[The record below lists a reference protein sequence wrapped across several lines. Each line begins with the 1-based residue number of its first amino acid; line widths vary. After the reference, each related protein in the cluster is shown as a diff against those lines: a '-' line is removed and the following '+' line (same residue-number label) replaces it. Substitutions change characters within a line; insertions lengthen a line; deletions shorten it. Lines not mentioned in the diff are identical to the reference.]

1 MHRLSHQTKLE
12 SIYESYKLHLIIMKT
27 KETKIKIPSS
37 EITSESNY
45 LNRRKLIQSVGLF
58 SLGLGMNESSMGQD
72 QSIDSLQSIKNLKYS
87 TDEAPNSFSDI
98 TTYNNFYEFGMQKSD
113 PYMNSG
119 MFEPKPWSVDV
130 SGEANITGTF
140 DLEDLIDFNK
150 LEERIYR
157 LRCVEA
163 WSMVIP
169 WVGIPLSSILKK
181 FEPMSSAKYVAFDTV
196 YRPDQ
201 MPGQRRRI
209 LRWPYTEGLTIEEA
223 MHPLTLM
230 AVGIYGKELLNQ
242 NGAPMRLV
250 IPWKYGFKSIK
261 SINKIKFQERQPKT
275 SWNIS
280 APQEYGFY
288 ANVNPL
294 VDHPRWSQARE
305 RRIGTGFFGAK
316 QPTLPFNGYAE
327 EVADLYTGLDL
338 RKYY

>member
-1 MHRLSHQTKLE
+1 MLE
-12 SIYESYKLHLIIMKT
+12 SIYESDKLHLVVMKIN
-27 KETKIKIPSS
+27 KNKINIPSS
-37 EITSESNY
+37 EITSESVY
-45 LNRRKLIQSVGLF
+45 INRRKLIQSVGLF
-58 SLGLGMNESSMGQD
+58 SLGLGLTESTLGQSQEIQLLKAMRNE
-72 QSIDSLQSIKNLKYS
+72 KFS
-87 TDEAPNSFSDI
+87 TTEAPNSYSDI

-119 MFEPKPWSVDV
+119 MFEPKPWSVEV
-130 SGEANITGTF
+130 SGQANLTGTF

-163 WSMVIP
+163 WSMVVP
-169 WVGIPLSSILKK
+169 WVGIPLSSIIKR
-181 FEPMSSAKYVAFDTV
+181 FEPLSSAKYVSFETV
-196 YRPDQ
+196 FRPEE
-201 MPGQRRRI
+201 MPGQKRRI
-209 LRWPYTEGLTIEEA
+209 LRWPYKEGLTIEEA

-230 AVGIYGKELLNQ
+230 AVGIYGKELPNQ

-250 IPWKYGFKSIK
+250 VPWKYGFKSIK
-261 SINKIKFQERQPKT
+261 SINKIHFQERQPKT

>member
-1 MHRLSHQTKLE
+1 MLE
-12 SIYESYKLHLIIMKT
+12 SIYESDKLHLVVMKIN
-27 KETKIKIPSS
+27 KNKINIPSS
-37 EITSESNY
+37 EITSESAY
-45 LNRRKLIQSVGLF
+45 INRRKLIQSVGLF
-58 SLGLGMNESSMGQD
+58 SLGLGLTESTLGQSQEIQLLKAMRNE
-72 QSIDSLQSIKNLKYS
+72 KFS
-87 TDEAPNSFSDI
+87 TTEAPNSYSDI

-119 MFEPKPWSVDV
+119 MFEPKPWSIEV
-130 SGEANITGTF
+130 SGQANLTGTF
-140 DLEDLIDFNK
+140 NLEDLIDFNK

-163 WSMVIP
+163 WSMVVP
-169 WVGIPLSSILKK
+169 WVGIPLSSIIKR
-181 FEPMSSAKYVAFDTV
+181 FEPLSSAKYVSFETV
-196 YRPDQ
+196 YRPEE
-201 MPGQRRRI
+201 MPGQKRRI
-209 LRWPYTEGLTIEEA
+209 LRWPYKEGLTIEEA

-230 AVGIYGKELLNQ
+230 AVGIYGKELPNQ

-250 IPWKYGFKSIK
+250 VPWKYGFKSIK
-261 SINKIKFQERQPKT
+261 SINKIHFQERQPKT

>member
-72 QSIDSLQSIKNLKYS
+72 QSIDSLQSIKNEKYS
-87 TDEAPNSFSDI
+87 TSETPNSYSDI

-119 MFEPKPWSVDV
+119 MFEPKPWSVEV

-140 DLEDLIDFNK
+140 DIEDLIDFNK

-163 WSMVIP
+163 WSMVVP
-169 WVGIPLSSILKK
+169 WVGIPLSAILKK
-181 FEPMSSAKYVAFDTV
+181 FEPLSSAKYVSFDTV

-201 MPGQRRRI
+201 MPGQKRRI

-316 QPTLPFNGYAE
+316 QPTTLFNGYAD
-327 EVADLYTGLDL
+327 EVADLYRGLNL

>member
-1 MHRLSHQTKLE
+1 MLE
-12 SIYESYKLHLIIMKT
+12 SIYESDKLHLMIMKI

-58 SLGLGMNESSMGQD
+58 SLGLGLSESSSGQD
-72 QSIDSLQSIKNLKYS
+72 QMVDSLKSIKNEKYS
-87 TDEAPNSFSDI
+87 TTEAPNSYSDI

-113 PYMNSG
+113 PYLNSG
-119 MFEPKPWSVDV
+119 MFEPKPWSVEV
-130 SGEANITGTF
+130 SGEANMTGTF
-140 DLEDLIDFNK
+140 DLEDLIDFNQ

-163 WSMVIP
+163 WSMVVP
-169 WVGIPLSSILKK
+169 WVGVPLSSILKK
-181 FEPMSSAKYVAFDTV
+181 FEPLSSAKYVAFETV

-209 LRWPYTEGLTIEEA
+209 LRWPYEEGLTIKEA

-261 SINKIKFQERQPKT
+261 SINKIRFQERQPKT

-305 RRIGTGFFGAK
+305 RRIGTGLFGAK

-327 EVADLYTGLDL
+327 EVADLYTGLNL

>member
-58 SLGLGMNESSMGQD
+58 SLGLGMNESSIGQD

-119 MFEPKPWSVDV
+119 MFEPKPWSVEL

-201 MPGQRRRI
+201 MPGQKRRI
-209 LRWPYTEGLTIEEA
+209 LRWPYTEGLTIDEA
-223 MHPLTLM
+223 MHPLTFM

>member
-1 MHRLSHQTKLE
+1 MQRLSHQSMLE
-12 SIYESYKLHLIIMKT
+12 SIDESDKLHLLVMKIN
-27 KETKIKIPSS
+27 ETKIKIPSS
-37 EITSESNY
+37 EITSESAY

-58 SLGLGMNESSMGQD
+58 SLGLGLAESTFGQNQEIRLLKSMRNE
-72 QSIDSLQSIKNLKYS
+72 NYS
-87 TDEAPNSFSDI
+87 TKETPNSFPDI

-113 PYMNSG
+113 PYMNSE
-119 MFEPKPWSVDV
+119 MFEPKPWSVEV
-130 SGEANITGTF
+130 SGEANLTGTF

-169 WVGIPLSSILKK
+169 WVGIPLFSILKK
-181 FEPMSSAKYVAFDTV
+181 FEPFSSAKYISFETV
-196 YRPDQ
+196 YRPNE
-201 MPGQRRRI
+201 MPGQKRRI
-209 LRWPYTEGLTIEEA
+209 LSWPYKEGLTIQEA
-223 MHPLTLM
+223 MHPLALM

-261 SINKIKFQERQPKT
+261 SINKIHFQERQPRT

-280 APQEYGFY
+280 APKEYGFY

-294 VDHPRWSQARE
+294 VDHPRWSQSRE

-316 QPTLPFNGYAE
+316 QPTMPFNGYAE
-327 EVADLYTGLDL
+327 EVADLYSGLDL

>member
-1 MHRLSHQTKLE
+1 MLE
-12 SIYESYKLHLIIMKT
+12 SIYESDKLHLVVMKIN
-27 KETKIKIPSS
+27 KNKNSLPSS
-37 EITSESNY
+37 EITSESAY
-45 LNRRKLIQSVGLF
+45 INRRKLIQSVGLF
-58 SLGLGMNESSMGQD
+58 SLGLGLSESSLGQS
-72 QSIDSLQSIKNLKYS
+72 QEIQLLKTIRNEKFS
-87 TDEAPNSFSDI
+87 TTEAPNSYSDI
-98 TTYNNFYEFGMQKSD
+98 TSYNNFYEFGMQKSD

-119 MFEPKPWSVDV
+119 MFEPKPWSIQV
-130 SGEANITGTF
+130 SGEVNLTGTF

-163 WSMVIP
+163 WSMVVP
-169 WVGIPLSSILKK
+169 WVGIPLSSIIKK
-181 FEPMSSAKYVAFDTV
+181 FEPLSSAKYVSFETV
-196 YRPDQ
+196 YRPEE
-201 MPGQRRRI
+201 MPGQKRRI
-209 LRWPYTEGLTIEEA
+209 LRWPYKEGLTIQEA

-250 IPWKYGFKSIK
+250 VPWKYGFKSIK
-261 SINKIKFQERQPKT
+261 SINKIHFQERQPKT

-327 EVADLYTGLDL
+327 EVADLYSGLDL

>member
-1 MHRLSHQTKLE
+1 MLE
-12 SIYESYKLHLIIMKT
+12 SIYESDKLHLVVMKIN
-27 KETKIKIPSS
+27 KNKNSLPSS
-37 EITSESNY
+37 EITSESAY
-45 LNRRKLIQSVGLF
+45 INRRKLIQSVGLF
-58 SLGLGMNESSMGQD
+58 SLGLGLSESSLGQS
-72 QSIDSLQSIKNLKYS
+72 QEAQLLKTIRNEKFS
-87 TDEAPNSFSDI
+87 TTEAPNSYADI
-98 TTYNNFYEFGMQKSD
+98 TSYNNFYEFGMKKSD

-119 MFEPKPWSVDV
+119 MFEPKPWSVEV
-130 SGEANITGTF
+130 SGQVNLTGTF

-163 WSMVIP
+163 WSMVVP
-169 WVGIPLSSILKK
+169 WVGIPLSSIIKK
-181 FEPMSSAKYVAFDTV
+181 FEPLSTAKYVSFETV
-196 YRPDQ
+196 YRPEE
-201 MPGQRRRI
+201 MPGQKRRI
-209 LRWPYTEGLTIEEA
+209 LRWPYKEGLTIQEA

-250 IPWKYGFKSIK
+250 VPWKYGFKSIK
-261 SINKIKFQERQPKT
+261 SINKIHFQERQPKT

-305 RRIGTGFFGAK
+305 RRIGTGLFGAK

-327 EVADLYTGLDL
+327 EVADLYSGLDL

>member
-72 QSIDSLQSIKNLKYS
+72 QSIDSLQSIKNVKYS
-87 TDEAPNSFSDI
+87 TDETPNSYSDI

-119 MFEPKPWSVDV
+119 MFEPKPWSVEV
-130 SGEANITGTF
+130 TGEANKTGTF
-140 DLEDLIDFNK
+140 NLEDLIDFNK

-169 WVGIPLSSILKK
+169 WVGVPLSSILKK

-209 LRWPYTEGLTIEEA
+209 LRWPYTEGLTIQEA
-223 MHPLTLM
+223 MHPLTMM

-305 RRIGTGFFGAK
+305 RRIGTGFFGTK

>member
-1 MHRLSHQTKLE
+1 
-12 SIYESYKLHLIIMKT
+12 
-27 KETKIKIPSS
+27 
-37 EITSESNY
+37 
-45 LNRRKLIQSVGLF
+45 
-58 SLGLGMNESSMGQD
+58 
-72 QSIDSLQSIKNLKYS
+72 
-87 TDEAPNSFSDI
+87 
-98 TTYNNFYEFGMQKSD
+98 
-113 PYMNSG
+113 MNSG

-201 MPGQRRRI
+201 MPGQKRRI
-209 LRWPYTEGLTIEEA
+209 LRWPYTEGLTIDEA
-223 MHPLTLM
+223 MHPLTFM

>member
-72 QSIDSLQSIKNLKYS
+72 QSIDSLQLIKNLKYS

-119 MFEPKPWSVDV
+119 MFEPKPWSVEV
-130 SGEANITGTF
+130 SGEANKTGTF
-140 DLEDLIDFNK
+140 NLEDLIDFNK

-169 WVGIPLSSILKK
+169 WVGVPLSSILKK
-181 FEPMSSAKYVAFDTV
+181 FEPTSSAKYVAFDTV

-327 EVADLYTGLDL
+327 EVADLYTGLNL

>member
-1 MHRLSHQTKLE
+1 MLE
-12 SIYESYKLHLIIMKT
+12 SIDESDKLHLVVMKIN
-27 KETKIKIPSS
+27 KNKINIPSS
-37 EITSESNY
+37 EITSESAY
-45 LNRRKLIQSVGLF
+45 INRRKLIQSVGLF
-58 SLGLGMNESSMGQD
+58 SLGLGLTESALGQS
-72 QSIDSLQSIKNLKYS
+72 QEIQLLKAMRNKKFS
-87 TDEAPNSFSDI
+87 TTEAPNSYSDI

-119 MFEPKPWSVDV
+119 MFEPKPWSVEV
-130 SGEANITGTF
+130 SGQANLTGTF

-163 WSMVIP
+163 WSMVVP
-169 WVGIPLSSILKK
+169 WVGIPLSSIIKR
-181 FEPMSSAKYVAFDTV
+181 FEPLSSAKYVSFETV
-196 YRPDQ
+196 FRPEE
-201 MPGQRRRI
+201 MPGQKRRI
-209 LRWPYTEGLTIEEA
+209 LRWPYKEGLTIEEA

-230 AVGIYGKELLNQ
+230 AVGIYGKELPNQ

-250 IPWKYGFKSIK
+250 VPWKYGFKSIK
-261 SINKIKFQERQPKT
+261 SINKIHFQERQPKT

>member
-1 MHRLSHQTKLE
+1 MLE
-12 SIYESYKLHLIIMKT
+12 SIYESDKLHLVVMKIN
-27 KETKIKIPSS
+27 KNKINIPSS
-37 EITSESNY
+37 EITSESAY
-45 LNRRKLIQSVGLF
+45 INRRKLIQSVGLF
-58 SLGLGMNESSMGQD
+58 SLGLGLTESTLGQSQEIQLLKAMRNE
-72 QSIDSLQSIKNLKYS
+72 KFS
-87 TDEAPNSFSDI
+87 TTEAPNSYSDI

-119 MFEPKPWSVDV
+119 MFEPKPWSVEV
-130 SGEANITGTF
+130 SGQANLTGTF

-163 WSMVIP
+163 WSMVVP
-169 WVGIPLSSILKK
+169 WVGIPLSSIIKR
-181 FEPMSSAKYVAFDTV
+181 FEPLSSAKYVSFETV
-196 YRPDQ
+196 FRPEE
-201 MPGQRRRI
+201 MPGQKRRI
-209 LRWPYTEGLTIEEA
+209 LRWPYKEGLTIEEA

-230 AVGIYGKELLNQ
+230 AVGIYGKELPNQ

-250 IPWKYGFKSIK
+250 VPWKYGFKSIK
-261 SINKIKFQERQPKT
+261 SINKIHFQERQPKT

>member
-119 MFEPKPWSVDV
+119 MFEPKPWSVEV

-169 WVGIPLSSILKK
+169 WVGVPLSSILKK
-181 FEPMSSAKYVAFDTV
+181 FEPTSSAKYVAFDTV

-327 EVADLYTGLDL
+327 EVADLYTGLNL

>member
-1 MHRLSHQTKLE
+1 
-12 SIYESYKLHLIIMKT
+12 MKI

-37 EITSESNY
+37 EITPESHY

-58 SLGLGMNESSMGQD
+58 SLGLGLSESSVGQD
-72 QSIDSLQSIKNLKYS
+72 QSIDSLQSIKNSKYS
-87 TDEAPNSFSDI
+87 TDEIPNSFSDI

-119 MFEPKPWSVDV
+119 IFEPKPWSVEV

-140 DLEDLIDFNK
+140 DLEDLIDFNQ

-169 WVGIPLSSILKK
+169 WVGVQLSSILKK
-181 FEPMSSAKYVAFDTV
+181 FEPLSSAKYVAFETV
-196 YRPDQ
+196 YRPEQ

-209 LRWPYTEGLTIEEA
+209 LRWPYTEGLTIQEA

-261 SINKIKFQERQPKT
+261 SINKIRFQERQPKT

-327 EVADLYTGLDL
+327 DVADLYTGLDL

>member
-1 MHRLSHQTKLE
+1 MLE
-12 SIYESYKLHLIIMKT
+12 SIYESDKLDLIDMKI
-27 KETKIKIPSS
+27 KETKIKIPSY
-37 EITSESNY
+37 EVTSESAY
-45 LNRRKLIQSVGLF
+45 LNRRKLIQSVGL
-58 SLGLGMNESSMGQD
+58 LSMGVGISENSFGQD
-72 QSIDSLQSIKNLKYS
+72 QSVQTLQSIKNEKYS
-87 TDEAPNSFSDI
+87 TSETPNSYSDI

-113 PYMNSG
+113 PYINSG
-119 MFEPKPWSVDV
+119 MFEPKPWSVEV
-130 SGEANITGTF
+130 SGEASITGTF
-140 DLEDLIDFNK
+140 DIEDLIDFNK

-169 WVGIPLSSILKK
+169 WVGIPLSAILKK
-181 FEPMSSAKYVAFDTV
+181 FEPLSSAKYVSFDTV

-201 MPGQRRRI
+201 MPGQKRRI
-209 LRWPYTEGLTIEEA
+209 LRWPYTEGLTIQEA

-261 SINKIKFQERQPKT
+261 SINKIRFQERQPKT

-288 ANVNPL
+288 ANVNPA

-316 QPTLPFNGYAE
+316 QPTTLFNGYAD
-327 EVADLYTGLDL
+327 EVADLYRGLNL

>member
-12 SIYESYKLHLIIMKT
+12 SIYESYKLHLIIMKI

-58 SLGLGMNESSMGQD
+58 SLGLGFSESTVGQD
-72 QSIDSLQSIKNLKYS
+72 QSVNSLQSIKNVKYS
-87 TDEAPNSFSDI
+87 TDETPNSYSDI

-119 MFEPKPWSVDV
+119 MFEPKPWSVEV
-130 SGEANITGTF
+130 TGEANKTGTF
-140 DLEDLIDFNK
+140 NLEDLIDFNK

-201 MPGQRRRI
+201 MPGQKRRI
-209 LRWPYTEGLTIEEA
+209 LRWPYTEGLTIDEA
-223 MHPLTLM
+223 MHPLTFM

>member
-1 MHRLSHQTKLE
+1 MLE
-12 SIYESYKLHLIIMKT
+12 SIDESDKLHLVVMKIN
-27 KETKIKIPSS
+27 KNKINIPSS
-37 EITSESNY
+37 EITSESAY
-45 LNRRKLIQSVGLF
+45 INRRKLIQSVGLF
-58 SLGLGMNESSMGQD
+58 SLGLGLTESALGQSQEIQLLKAMRNE
-72 QSIDSLQSIKNLKYS
+72 KFS
-87 TDEAPNSFSDI
+87 TTEAPNSYSDI

-119 MFEPKPWSVDV
+119 MFEPKPWSVEV
-130 SGEANITGTF
+130 SGQANLTGTF

-163 WSMVIP
+163 WSMVVP
-169 WVGIPLSSILKK
+169 WVGIPLSSIIKR
-181 FEPMSSAKYVAFDTV
+181 FEPLSSAKYVSFETV
-196 YRPDQ
+196 FRPEE
-201 MPGQRRRI
+201 MPGQKRRI
-209 LRWPYTEGLTIEEA
+209 LRWPYKEGLTMEEA

-230 AVGIYGKELLNQ
+230 AVGIYGKELPNQ

-250 IPWKYGFKSIK
+250 VPWKYGFKSIK
-261 SINKIKFQERQPKT
+261 SINKIHFQERQPKT

>member
-1 MHRLSHQTKLE
+1 MLE
-12 SIYESYKLHLIIMKT
+12 SIDESDKLHLVVMKIN
-27 KETKIKIPSS
+27 KNKINIPSS
-37 EITSESNY
+37 EITSESAY
-45 LNRRKLIQSVGLF
+45 INRRKLIQSVGLF
-58 SLGLGMNESSMGQD
+58 SLGLGLTESALGQSQEIQLLKAMRNE
-72 QSIDSLQSIKNLKYS
+72 KFS
-87 TDEAPNSFSDI
+87 TTETPNSYSDI

-119 MFEPKPWSVDV
+119 MFEPKPWSVEV
-130 SGEANITGTF
+130 SGQANLTGTF

-163 WSMVIP
+163 WSMVVP
-169 WVGIPLSSILKK
+169 WVGIPLSSIIKR
-181 FEPMSSAKYVAFDTV
+181 FEPLSSAKYVSFETV
-196 YRPDQ
+196 FRPEE
-201 MPGQRRRI
+201 MPGQKRRI
-209 LRWPYTEGLTIEEA
+209 LRWPYKEGLTMEEA

-230 AVGIYGKELLNQ
+230 AVGIYGKELPNQ

-250 IPWKYGFKSIK
+250 VPWKYGFKSIK
-261 SINKIKFQERQPKT
+261 SINKIHFQERQPKT

>member
-1 MHRLSHQTKLE
+1 MLE
-12 SIYESYKLHLIIMKT
+12 SIYESDKLHLVVMKIN
-27 KETKIKIPSS
+27 KNKNSLPSS
-37 EITSESNY
+37 EITSESAY
-45 LNRRKLIQSVGLF
+45 INRRKLIQSVGLF
-58 SLGLGMNESSMGQD
+58 SLGLGLSEPSLGQSQEIQLLKTIRNE
-72 QSIDSLQSIKNLKYS
+72 KFS
-87 TDEAPNSFSDI
+87 TTEAPNSYSDI
-98 TTYNNFYEFGMQKSD
+98 TSYNNFYEFGMQKSD

-119 MFEPKPWSVDV
+119 MFEPKPWSVQV
-130 SGEANITGTF
+130 SGEVNLTGTF

-163 WSMVIP
+163 WSMVVP
-169 WVGIPLSSILKK
+169 WVGIPLSSIIKK
-181 FEPMSSAKYVAFDTV
+181 FEPLSSAKYVSFETV
-196 YRPDQ
+196 YRPEE
-201 MPGQRRRI
+201 MPGQKRRI
-209 LRWPYTEGLTIEEA
+209 LRWPYKEGLTIQEA

-250 IPWKYGFKSIK
+250 VPWKYGFKSIK
-261 SINKIKFQERQPKT
+261 SINKIHFQERQPKT

-327 EVADLYTGLDL
+327 EVADLYSGLDL

>member
-58 SLGLGMNESSMGQD
+58 SLGLGMNESSIGQD

-119 MFEPKPWSVDV
+119 MFEPKPWSVEV

-169 WVGIPLSSILKK
+169 WVGVPLSSILKK
-181 FEPMSSAKYVAFDTV
+181 FEPTSSAKYVAFDTV

-275 SWNIS
+275 AGIS
-280 APQEYGFY
+280 LLLKNMDFMPMSI
-288 ANVNPL
+288 
-294 VDHPRWSQARE
+294 H
-305 RRIGTGFFGAK
+305 
-316 QPTLPFNGYAE
+316 
-327 EVADLYTGLDL
+327 
-338 RKYY
+338 

>member
-58 SLGLGMNESSMGQD
+58 SLGLGFSESTVGQD
-72 QSIDSLQSIKNLKYS
+72 QSVNSLQSIKNVKYS
-87 TDEAPNSFSDI
+87 TDETPNSYSDI

-119 MFEPKPWSVDV
+119 MFEPKPWSVEV
-130 SGEANITGTF
+130 SGEANKTGTF
-140 DLEDLIDFNK
+140 NLEDLIDFNK

-181 FEPMSSAKYVAFDTV
+181 FEPTSSAKYVAFGTV

-327 EVADLYTGLDL
+327 EVADLYTGLNL

>member
-1 MHRLSHQTKLE
+1 MLE
-12 SIYESYKLHLIIMKT
+12 SIYESDKMDLIDMKI
-27 KETKIKIPSS
+27 KETKIKIPSY
-37 EITSESNY
+37 EITSESAY
-45 LNRRKLIQSVGLF
+45 LNRRKLIQSFGLL
-58 SLGLGMNESSMGQD
+58 SLGVGICERSFGQD
-72 QSIDSLQSIKNLKYS
+72 QSDLTLQSIKNEKYS
-87 TDEAPNSFSDI
+87 TSEAPNSYSDI

-119 MFEPKPWSVDV
+119 MFEPKPWSVEV

-140 DLEDLIDFNK
+140 DIEDLIDFNK

-163 WSMVIP
+163 WSMVVP
-169 WVGIPLSSILKK
+169 WVGIPLSAILKK
-181 FEPMSSAKYVAFDTV
+181 FEPLSTAKYVSFDTV

-201 MPGQRRRI
+201 MPGQKRRI
-209 LRWPYTEGLTIEEA
+209 LRWPYTEGLTIQEA

-261 SINKIKFQERQPKT
+261 SINKIRFQERQPKT

-288 ANVNPL
+288 ANVNPS

-316 QPTLPFNGYAE
+316 QPTILFNGYAD
-327 EVADLYTGLDL
+327 EVADLYRGLNL

>member
-1 MHRLSHQTKLE
+1 MLE
-12 SIYESYKLHLIIMKT
+12 SIYESDKLDFIDMKI
-27 KETKIKIPSS
+27 KETKIKIPSY
-37 EITSESNY
+37 EITSESAY
-45 LNRRKLIQSVGLF
+45 LNRRKLIQSVGLL
-58 SLGLGMNESSMGQD
+58 SLGVGISERSFGQD
-72 QSIDSLQSIKNLKYS
+72 QSVQTLQSIKNEKYS
-87 TDEAPNSFSDI
+87 TSETPNSYSDI

-119 MFEPKPWSVDV
+119 MFEPKPWSVEV

-140 DLEDLIDFNK
+140 DIEDLIDFNK

-163 WSMVIP
+163 WSMVVP
-169 WVGIPLSSILKK
+169 WVGIPLSAILKK
-181 FEPMSSAKYVAFDTV
+181 FEPLSSAKYVSFDTV
-196 YRPDQ
+196 YRPNQ
-201 MPGQRRRI
+201 MPGQKRRI
-209 LRWPYTEGLTIEEA
+209 LRWPYTEGLTIQEA
-223 MHPLTLM
+223 MHPLTFM

-261 SINKIKFQERQPKT
+261 SINKIRFQERQPKT

-288 ANVNPL
+288 ANVNPS

-316 QPTLPFNGYAE
+316 QPTTLFNGYAD
-327 EVADLYTGLDL
+327 EVADLYRGLNL

>member
-1 MHRLSHQTKLE
+1 MLE
-12 SIYESYKLHLIIMKT
+12 SIYESDKLHLVVMKIN
-27 KETKIKIPSS
+27 KNKINIPSS
-37 EITSESNY
+37 EITSESAY
-45 LNRRKLIQSVGLF
+45 INRRKLIQSVGLF
-58 SLGLGMNESSMGQD
+58 SLGLSLTESTLGQSQDIQLLKAMRNE
-72 QSIDSLQSIKNLKYS
+72 KFS
-87 TDEAPNSFSDI
+87 TTEAPNSYSDI

-119 MFEPKPWSVDV
+119 MFEPKPWSVEV
-130 SGEANITGTF
+130 SGQANLTGTF

-163 WSMVIP
+163 WSMVVP
-169 WVGIPLSSILKK
+169 WVGIPLSSIIKR
-181 FEPMSSAKYVAFDTV
+181 FEPLSSAKYVSFETV
-196 YRPDQ
+196 YRPEE
-201 MPGQRRRI
+201 MPGQKRRI
-209 LRWPYTEGLTIEEA
+209 LRWPYREGLTIEEA

-230 AVGIYGKELLNQ
+230 AVGIYGKELPNQ

-250 IPWKYGFKSIK
+250 VPWKYGFKSIK
-261 SINKIKFQERQPKT
+261 SINKIHFQERQPKT